1 MPYYVK
7 SKPKRQREVFA
18 HYGPV
23 LAGGRLI
30 VASGDGVLRSFDPVS
45 GAVLSEVPLPGGAAS
60 NPVVA
65 GGTLYVVTRKGQLIA
80 FR

>member
-1 MPYYVK
+1 M
-7 SKPKRQREVFA
+7 
-18 HYGPV
+18 

-30 VASGDGVLRSFDPVS
+30 VASSDGVIRQFDPTS
-45 GAVLSEVPLPGGAAS
+45 GAPLGDIALPGGAAS

-65 GGTLYVVTRKGQLIA
+65 GGTLFVVTKRGQLAA

>member
-1 MPYYVK
+1 MAPLGDL
-7 SKPKRQREVFA
+7 RFA
-18 HYGPV
+18 NYGPV

-30 VASGDGVLRSFDPVS
+30 VPSSDGTLRQFDPVS
-45 GAVLSEVPLPGGAAS
+45 GALLAEMPLPGGAAS

-65 GGTLYVVTRKGQLIA
+65 GGVLYLMTGDGQLAA